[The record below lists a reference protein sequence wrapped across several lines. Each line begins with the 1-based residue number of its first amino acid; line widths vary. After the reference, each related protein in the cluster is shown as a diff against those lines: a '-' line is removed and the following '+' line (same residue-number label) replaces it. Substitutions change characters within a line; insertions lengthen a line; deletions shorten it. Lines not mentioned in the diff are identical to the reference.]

1 MIRLGFCL
9 DLAEAEHVEFMKD
22 AYESYKDR
30 MVSTGN
36 PLPTNN
42 RQYRKLDHDVFEYA
56 YKTIDD
62 SEPNLKVDTARGIY
76 VPKDGSKRIWEG
88 SWISRDTHI
97 QLCVRNP
104 KSLLGAW
111 LHEPTSLGVED
122 VCKALQITD
131 IDFDRKNP
139 EGEAA
144 PPRDVARRTD

>member
-76 VPKDGSKRIWEG
+76 VPKDGSKPIWEG

-97 QLCVRNP
+97 
-104 KSLLGAW
+104 
-111 LHEPTSLGVED
+111 
-122 VCKALQITD
+122 
-131 IDFDRKNP
+131 
-139 EGEAA
+139 
-144 PPRDVARRTD
+144 